1 MHARGIAMRQSRAIR
16 QRRLFDETPAVPA
29 VPLPHDVREQLRQ
42 ALVQWL
48 QALAKTI
55 NEEDGDAQDHR

>member
-1 MHARGIAMRQSRAIR
+1 MRQPRAIR
-16 QRRLFDETPAVPA
+16 QRRLFDESTPAVPT
-29 VPLPHDVREQLRQ
+29 VPLPQEVRAQLRQ

-55 NEEDGDAQDHR
+55 NKEDGDEQDHR